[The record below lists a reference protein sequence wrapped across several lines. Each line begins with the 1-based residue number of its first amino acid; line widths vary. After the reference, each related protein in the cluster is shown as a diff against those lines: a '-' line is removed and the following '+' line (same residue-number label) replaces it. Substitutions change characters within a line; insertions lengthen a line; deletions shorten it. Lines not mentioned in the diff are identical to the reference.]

1 MNQWRLLAMIRK
13 SSKVRA
19 VAYCRFSSSNQR
31 EESIDAQLRAIYKFM
46 GEHDYTPVGDY
57 IDMALTG
64 TNTDRPN
71 FQRMIE
77 DAKKGLFDVVIVH
90 KMDRFSRNVRDT
102 LNIESELA
110 QYGVKVISVIE
121 QFADTPEGQLQQI
134 IQLGVGQYYSQNLAR
149 EVMKGLRENAYKC
162 LHNGG
167 LPPLG
172 YDVDPIT
179 KQYIINEKEAESIR
193 IIFKKF
199 LEGWSYRELA
209 EYLNVLG
216 YRTKIGNKFS
226 ANSSFYDI
234 LVNSKYKGEY
244 VFGRSL
250 SKPKQPGMKRS
261 HRKNKDESEIIRV
274 PNGLPAIV
282 DEGTFEQVQ
291 KLLAS
296 RQRSKGASKAKEVYL
311 VSGLIECGECGS
323 AYHGSA
329 RIGGRN
335 KQKYVSYRCSK
346 RKKIENP
353 CKCKEI
359 NRTLLDEFIVNQL
372 FTTIL
377 NPQHLEV
384 LHQKVNE
391 KLKQKVSEMDNDLPK
406 LEKQLKEVNQKAS
419 NLVQAIAA
427 GGLGSI
433 DTITAELQR
442 LEQQKIVLTNEIQ
455 NHQVKQSEVNLTLDQ
470 MKDVLEEA
478 KEYVLKNNDEMM
490 KFILSRFIHKII
502 IHNEAIEI
510 EYNLGGFFV
519 EFKKVVLIETKVYS
533 KKEIYAYSPLKEVS

>member
-1 MNQWRLLAMIRK
+1 MDQLGNIRAA
-13 SSKVRA
+13 SYA
-19 VAYCRFSSSNQR
+19 RFSSSNQR
-31 EESIDAQLRAIYKFM
+31 EESIDAQQRAIYKYM
-46 GEHDYTPVGDY
+46 AEKRYTPVGDY
-57 IDMALTG
+57 VDEALTG
-64 TNTDRPN
+64 TNTDRPG
-71 FQRMIE
+71 FKRMLE
-77 DAKKGLFDVVIVH
+77 DAKNGLFDVLVVH
-90 KMDRFSRNVRDT
+90 KMDRFSRSVYDT
-102 LNIESELA
+102 LDVERRLA
-110 QYGVKVISVIE
+110 IYGVHIESVIE
-121 QFADTPEGQLQQI
+121 QFTNTPEGQLQQI
-134 IQLGVGQYYSQNLAR
+134 VQLGVSQYYSANLAR
-149 EVMKGLRENAYKC
+149 EVMKGLKENAYKA

-167 LPPLG
+167 IPPLG
-172 YDVDPIT
+172 YDVDPET
-179 KQYIINEKEAESIR
+179 KQYIINEKEAEAIR
-193 IIFKKF
+193 IIFKKY

-209 EYLNVLG
+209 EYLNLLG

-244 VFGRSL
+244 VFNRST
-250 SKPKQPGMKRS
+250 SKPKQKGMKRS
-261 HRKNKDESEIIRV
+261 HRKNKEESEIIRV

-282 DEGTFEQVQ
+282 DESTFEQVQ

-323 AYHGSA
+323 PYHGSA

-346 RKKIENP
+346 RKKLENP

-377 NPQHLEV
+377 NPKHLGE

-391 KLKQKVSEMDNDLPK
+391 KLTEKFSEIHNDLPK
-406 LEKQLKEVNQKAS
+406 LEKQLNEVSQKAS
-419 NLVQAIAA
+419 NLVQAIAV

-455 NHQVKQSEVNLTLDQ
+455 NHQVKQSEVNITLDQ

-519 EFKKVVLIETKVYS
+519 EFKKVVLIETKIYS